1 VARIENSV
9 VVLLAAGLSRRY
21 GAVGK
26 LVADFRGKPLAQH
39 AGETIGALPFAKA
52 IAVCRTGDDDLANLL
67 SGLGFEV
74 VRNPDTAR
82 GQASSLALGVE
93 AAGQPEALVVCLAD
107 MPLVTGGHLRT
118 LVERVMPGG
127 IVASVAGPREH
138 PTPPAAFSR
147 EYLPELLRI
156 EGDKGARHLLQIAER
171 IVAPEETLAD
181 FDTPEDFRRQSRPI
195 LPGDQ

>member
-1 VARIENSV
+1 MAKLEHSA

-26 LVADFRGKPLAQH
+26 LVADFRGKPLARH
-39 AGETIGALPFAKA
+39 AAETIAALPFGQR
-52 IAVCRTGDDDLANLL
+52 IAVCRTGDDDLAEMFR
-67 SGLGFEV
+67 GLGFTV

-93 AAGQPEALVVCLAD
+93 AAGQPEALLVCLAD
-107 MPLVTGGHLRT
+107 MPLVTAEHLRV
-118 LVERVMPGG
+118 LVERVTPGG

-138 PTPPAAFSR
+138 PTPPAAFAR

-171 IVAPEETLAD
+171 VVAPEGTLRD
-181 FDTPEDFRRQSRPI
+181 FDTPEDFRGER
-195 LPGDQ
+195 

>member
-1 VARIENSV
+1 MAKIENSV

-39 AGETIGALPFAKA
+39 AAETIGALPFSRR
-52 IAVCRTGDDDLANLL
+52 IAVCRTGDDDLAEML
-67 SGLGFEV
+67 SGLGFAV

-82 GQASSLALGVE
+82 GMASSLGLGVE
-93 AAGQPEALVVCLAD
+93 AAGEPQALVVCLAD
-107 MPLVTGGHLRT
+107 MPLVTAAHLRT
-118 LVERVMPGG
+118 LVERVTPGG
-127 IVASVAGPREH
+127 IVASVAGPTEP

-171 IVAPEETLAD
+171 VVAPEGTLAD
-181 FDTPEDFRRQSRPI
+181 FDTPEDFRR
-195 LPGDQ
+195 